1 MMIRQRKELSHQML
15 VTEVIQQ
22 LSSRFAP
29 DITMLKQRIETLI
42 EKEYLE
48 RVEDVERAAY
58 RYLA

>member
-1 MMIRQRKELSHQML
+1 ML